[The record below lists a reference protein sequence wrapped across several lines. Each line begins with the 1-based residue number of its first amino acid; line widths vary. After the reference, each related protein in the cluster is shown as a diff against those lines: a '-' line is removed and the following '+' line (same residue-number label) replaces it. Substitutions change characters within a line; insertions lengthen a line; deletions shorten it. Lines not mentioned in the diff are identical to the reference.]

1 MLHLPMPVLPPL
13 SHALLSSLALSQL
26 SLAPPSNKLAAADQK
41 FEPSA
46 AQQEAASAP
55 QHAKRR
61 RNAACRQTAH
71 RAALGAAQHPPC
83 GWRCERGPPGSPRST
98 CTQRPVQA
106 DQAVHDQER
115 QIDVLSHDITVWCC
129 RCSTGAQ
136 WWLLT
141 AAEDPVV
148 SARLL
153 LPRHLPLAACCEQQ
167 LSKMRKL
174 VVMQPNCLF
183 T

>member
-1 MLHLPMPVLPPL
+1 
-13 SHALLSSLALSQL
+13 
-26 SLAPPSNKLAAADQK
+26 
-41 FEPSA
+41 
-46 AQQEAASAP
+46 
-55 QHAKRR
+55 
-61 RNAACRQTAH
+61 
-71 RAALGAAQHPPC
+71 
-83 GWRCERGPPGSPRST
+83 
-98 CTQRPVQA
+98 
-106 DQAVHDQER
+106 
-115 QIDVLSHDITVWCC
+115 
-129 RCSTGAQ
+129 
-136 WWLLT
+136 LT